1 MNKENIDRFLKE
13 EDFVCSTICS
23 MSQRKLSVSVSEPIA
38 QFVASYQGAH
48 KLKTK
53 SEVVERALELLR
65 ERELEKAYAEATQ
78 EVDPAWDVTL
88 KDGLSDED
96 WA

>member
-1 MNKENIDRFLKE
+1 
-13 EDFVCSTICS
+13 
-23 MSQRKLSVSVSEPIA
+23 MSQQKLSVSISEPIA
-38 QFVASYQGAH
+38 QFVASYQGTY

-65 ERELEKAYAEATQ
+65 EQELEKAYAEASS

-88 KDGLSDED
+88 KDGLADED
-96 WA
+96 WT

>member
-1 MNKENIDRFLKE
+1 MLW
-13 EDFVCSTICS
+13 S
-23 MSQRKLSVSVSEPIA
+23 MSQQKLSVSVSEPIA
-38 QFVASYQGAH
+38 QFLESYKGEYR
-48 KLKTK
+48 LKTK

-65 ERELEKAYAEATQ
+65 ERELEKAYAEAAS

-96 WA
+96 WS

>member
-1 MNKENIDRFLKE
+1 MLY
-13 EDFVCSTICS
+13 S
-23 MSQRKLSVSVSEPIA
+23 MGQQKLSVSVSEPIA
-38 QFVASYQGAH
+38 EFVASYQGAH

-53 SEVVERALELLR
+53 SEVVERALEELR
-65 ERELEKAYAEATQ
+65 EQELEKAYAEAAG

-88 KDGLSDED
+88 KDRLADED

>member
-1 MNKENIDRFLKE
+1 ML
-13 EDFVCSTICS
+13 CSV
-23 MSQRKLSVSVSEPIA
+23 SQQKLSVSVSEPIA
-38 QFVASYQGAH
+38 EFVASYQGAH

-65 ERELEKAYAEATQ
+65 EQELEQAYAEAAG
-78 EVDPAWDVTL
+78 EFDPAWDVTL
-88 KDGLSDED
+88 KDGLADED